1 MIVSIKVL
9 PSESASFFSTPTL
22 CSESESIQAHCF
34 VTFSTGTSAPVSFI
48 PVWNAPHTTFATLLA
63 FITVWKS
70 ELPTFN
76 PLSITCAFV
85 SEFISAFPALNTSPA
100 EVTGF

>member
-9 PSESASFFSTPTL
+9 PSESASFFSTPIL
-22 CSESESIQAHCF
+22 CSVSESIQAHCF
-34 VTFSTGTSAPVSFI
+34 VTFSTATSAPDSFI
-48 PVWNAPHTTFATLLA
+48 PVWNVPPTTFATGLA

-70 ELPTFN
+70 ELPTLS
-76 PLSITCAFV
+76 PLSIACAFV